1 MKKKYIIITGVA
13 GMIGSELLE
22 KIIYKKNYFIYGMD
36 NFVLGKKKFIKKFEK
51 KKNFKFFKIDISK
64 KIPDRILKKINNNIS
79 EIWLLAA
86 NSDINLGNK
95 NEKIDYVNTFLSAK
109 NTFESLE
116 PKIKSHTKVI
126 FTSSSAIYGTVKKKI
141 DENFLNFKPET
152 NYGLMKLF
160 CENYLLYKYSKLNF
174 MLNIFRFPN
183 VVGENLT
190 HGIIYDFLKKK
201 KSKNKVFQVLG
212 NGNQQKPYSYSKEV
226 IDAMLFVSSLNKKQV
241 TVNLGYGDNGIKV
254 KKIVKLFNEYFNLS
268 KDIKYQKKLRGWD
281 GDIPKYS
288 YSTKKL
294 KKLGYTFK
302 KDSLNSLKTCLS
314 NIK

>member
-1 MKKKYIIITGVA
+1 MAWIILFLV
-13 GMIGSELLE
+13 
-22 KIIYKKNYFIYGMD
+22 KKNLLK
-36 NFVLGKKKFIKKFEK
+36 NLKK

-174 MLNIFRFPN
+174 KLNIFRFPN